1 MRYFA
6 NISLRHWLDP
16 LRPPRRRREWIGKVL
31 RFVGHLAPTELHD
44 AHRVSSLF
52 LIRDEVLGNP
62 QGTCTHYSPHLEPRR
77 LVGVMP
83 AQSLD
88 VASAPNAFAR
98 LRIVANGIIEVNVV
112 LRFEISASGCC
123 PVPVEGR
130 AYLHLARR
138 HPCSFSLSLATH
150 WPIKVLPSQLFP
162 SQHTLRFPLK
172 AEKRNCRV
180 HTSSTRGALE
190 HRPLTA
196 LQARGGWAMPAMP
209 TPHRPRETAPAARE
223 TRTPGTPNPRPC
235 S

>member
-16 LRPPRRRREWIGKVL
+16 VRPPRRRREWIGKVL

-62 QGTCTHYSPHLEPRR
+62 QGACTHYSPHLEPRR

-83 AQSLD
+83 AESLD
-88 VASAPNAFAR
+88 VASALDAFAR
-98 LRIVANGIIEVNVV
+98 LGIVANGIIEVNVV
-112 LRFEISASGCC
+112 LRFEISGGGCC

-138 HPCSFSLSLATH
+138 HPCSFPLSLAAY
-150 WPIKVLPSQLFP
+150 WPTKVLPFQPFP
-162 SQHTLRFPLK
+162 GQHTLRLPRK
-172 AEKRNCRV
+172 AEKRNGRLHISLTC
-180 HTSSTRGALE
+180 GALQ

-196 LQARGGWAMPAMP
+196 PQARGGWEMPAMP
-209 TPHRPRETAPAARE
+209 TPHRPKETAPAARE
-223 TRTPGTPNPRPC
+223 PRTPDTPNPRPC